1 MKTLITYYSFSG
13 NTDRA
18 AKIFADRLKTNGE
31 VLLQRLKPADEITN
45 FAAQCRAAFTKK
57 RARLDAAVN
66 FDASPF
72 DLVILGC
79 PVWAF
84 APVPAMNSYLDSLN
98 GLNGKRVVV
107 ILTSGSG
114 LGVARCFKNIR
125 GILRGKG
132 ARSVDEINISDRK
145 QGDAGFIAA
154 AVSKFKF

>member
-13 NTDRA
+13 NTARVA
-18 AKIFADRLKTNGE
+18 NIFADKLKAGGE
-31 VLLQRLKPADEITN
+31 VLLQRLKPVDEITG

-57 RARLDAAVN
+57 RVKLDTAVN

-72 DLVILGC
+72 DLVILSC

-84 APVPAMNSYLDSLN
+84 APVPAMNSYLDSLK

-107 ILTSGSG
+107 VLTSGSG

-125 GILRGKG
+125 DVLQAKG
-132 ARSVDEINISDRK
+132 ASSVGEVNIPDRK
-145 QGDAGFIAA
+145 QADTGFIASA
-154 AVSKFKF
+154 ISMYL